1 MHGNES
7 GAVTTINFPHERILS
22 VAADQLLLADYLFGA
37 GDWRVRVHLIWRG
50 KPIWISESQLRPLRF
65 ASLRP
70 QTGSAGCSHSHQRG
84 LHGQQDVISGVID
97 ETDRSGY
104 TGCTNLIGASWYD
117 CMGEASWGGIAGWGR
132 PLTPPLSPM
141 RWGCL
146 SCLTPTPDGQYYPFP
161 GYRHLAPVGGCP
173 MEGAFIFTTPSAKIP
188 SSTSTMTRLLWAT
201 ELANRAAC
209 CTS

>member
-1 MHGNES
+1 MRQIEAVIQVVRTSQVHHGMI
-7 GAVTTINFPHERILS
+7 VWERRRE
-22 VAADQLLLADYLFGA
+22 VALLDG
-37 GDWRVRVHLIWRG
+37 
-50 KPIWISESQLRPLRF
+50 
-65 ASLRP
+65 
-70 QTGSAGCSHSHQRG
+70 
-84 LHGQQDVISGVID
+84 
-97 ETDRSGY
+97 
-104 TGCTNLIGASWYD
+104 
-117 CMGEASWGGIAGWGR
+117 GR

-146 SCLTPTPDGQYYPFP
+146 SCLTPTQDGQYYPFP

>member
-7 GAVTTINFPHERILS
+7 GAVTTINFPHERIFS
-22 VAADQLLLADYLFGA
+22 VAADQLHLADYLFGA
-37 GDWRVRVHLIWRG
+37 DDWRVRVHLIWRG
-50 KPIWISESQLRPLRF
+50 KPIWISESRLRPLRF

-84 LHGQQDVISGVID
+84 LHGQQDLISRVID

-104 TGCTNLIGASWYD
+104 TGCTNLKGASWND

-132 PLTPPLSPM
+132 PLTPPLSPG

-146 SCLTPTPDGQYYPFP
+146 TLPHAHTGRAILPFSWIQAFGTGWGLSDG
-161 GYRHLAPVGGCP
+161 GGLY
-173 MEGAFIFTTPSAKIP
+173 IHHTLSKNT
-188 SSTSTMTRLLWAT
+188 LLHEHHDTAT
-201 ELANRAAC
+201 LGRGTC
-209 CTS
+209 Q